1 MKRIGLI
8 GGTSYESTIT
18 YYDVIN
24 KEGIKAMGTGDNP
37 EIILFSANQEKCYG
51 NLEAGRI
58 AEAAEYMTMAA
69 RTLEQ
74 AGAEMILFCA
84 NTTHLVVPEVQAH
97 IGVPIVH
104 IVDAVADAMTEMG
117 IDKAALLGTPLTM
130 KLPFYR
136 DILENKYGI
145 ETIVPDEEYYERMMK
160 IIQGELDC
168 GIIKEDSREFFL
180 QVIDS
185 CKAAGAKGA
194 ILGCTEIPLLV
205 KQEHCDIPVFD
216 TATIHAKY
224 AVKLARED

>member
-24 KEGIKAMGTGDNP
+24 KEGIRAMGTGANP
-37 EIILFSANQEKCYG
+37 EIVLFSANQEMCYG
-51 NLEAGRI
+51 NLAAGRVD
-58 AEAAEYMTMAA
+58 EAAEYMAMAA

-74 AGAEMILFCA
+74 AGAELILFCA
-84 NTTHLVVPEVQAH
+84 NTTHMVAPQVQQQ
-97 IGVPIVH
+97 IGVPIIH
-104 IVDAVADAMTEMG
+104 IVDAVADAIKEKG

-130 KLPFYR
+130 RLTFYR
-136 DILENKYGI
+136 DILEDKYGI
-145 ETIVPDEEYYERMMK
+145 DTMVPAEKYYERMMA

-168 GIIKEDSREFFL
+168 GVIKEDSRKFFL
-180 QVIDS
+180 DVIDS
-185 CKAAGAKGA
+185 CKAAGAEGA

-216 TATIHAKY
+216 TATIHARY
-224 AVKLARED
+224 AVKMAMK